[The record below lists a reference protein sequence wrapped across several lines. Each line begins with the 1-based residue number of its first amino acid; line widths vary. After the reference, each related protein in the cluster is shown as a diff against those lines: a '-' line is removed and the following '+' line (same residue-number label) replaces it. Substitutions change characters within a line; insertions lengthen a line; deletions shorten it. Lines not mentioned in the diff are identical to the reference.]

1 MRTSTPC
8 VDYER
13 VCDGSID
20 SICVVL
26 GIGMTTVGRLCRA
39 YALISIWA
47 WSDGAIERAGSLE
60 LGLGLRHR
68 SLQKLHNVI
77 DALQNGK
84 ARRIESA
91 GLSNNTAAKWMG
103 FDTNVE

>member
-26 GIGMTTVGRLCRA
+26 GIGMTTVRRLCRA
-39 YALISIWA
+39 YTLVSMWAL
-47 WSDGAIERAGSLE
+47 SDGAIERANPLK
-60 LGLGLRHR
+60 LGLILRHW
-68 SLQKLHNVI
+68 SLQKLYNVI
-77 DALQNGK
+77 DALQNSK